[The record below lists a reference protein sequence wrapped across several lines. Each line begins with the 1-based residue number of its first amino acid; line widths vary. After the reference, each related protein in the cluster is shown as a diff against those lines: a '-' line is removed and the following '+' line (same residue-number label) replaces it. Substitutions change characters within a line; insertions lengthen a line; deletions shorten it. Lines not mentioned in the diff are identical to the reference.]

1 MDALSP
7 LARTEMP
14 TPTYIMSAEGYRIA
28 TYAWGEPD
36 ADTVLCVHGFASSC
50 RDNWVETGWV
60 RALTRAGYRVVGVDQ
75 RGHGASD
82 KPHDPLAYSM
92 SAFVADLVAV
102 LDTYL
107 VDGARYVGYSL
118 GARVGWQLAVDA
130 PEHVSRAVLGGIPD
144 GRPLGRL
151 RIEQARA
158 YAEHGIPVEDPVTQ
172 NYVRLAERV
181 RDNDLRALIALA
193 EGMRFG
199 DADPDPERPPQQQV
213 LFATGSEDAIL
224 QRSRALASTAP
235 HGTFVEIPGRH
246 HFNTPGSRVFREAA
260 LAFLSPQAQ
269 DAGGP

>member
-1 MDALSP
+1 MDAAFP
-7 LARTEMP
+7 LLRTAMP
-14 TPTYIMSAEGYRIA
+14 PPSYVMSAEGHRLA

-36 ADTVLCVHGFASSC
+36 AETVLCVHGFASSC

-60 RALTRAGYRVVGVDQ
+60 RMLTNAGYRVLGVDQ

-82 KPHDPLAYSM
+82 KPYDPLAYSM
-92 SAFVADLVAV
+92 SAFVADLIAV

-107 VDGARYVGYSL
+107 VDDVRYVGYSL
-118 GARVGWQLAVDA
+118 GARVGWQFAVDA

-158 YAEHGIPVEDPVTQ
+158 YAEDGIPVEDTVTQ
-172 NYVRLAERV
+172 NYVKLAERV
-181 RDNDLRALIALA
+181 PDNDLRALIALA

-199 DADPDPERPPQQQV
+199 DADPDPERPPVQPV

-224 QRSRALASTAP
+224 ERSRTLAASAP
-235 HGTFVEIPGRH
+235 NGTFVEIPGRH
-246 HFNTPGSRVFREAA
+246 HFNTPGSRAFRDAA
-260 LAFLSPQAQ
+260 LDYLGP
-269 DAGGP
+269 DGAGA